1 MLLDAWTLSEPV
13 YSDQIIRLGSQSLLD
28 KQALFHSFYENTF
41 HYLSTQTHLLV
52 HAGFDF
58 KQQDPYQ
65 DVERMMMIRE
75 MDYVADKAMNKTV
88 VRGHY
93 PFTYQDIIKDIQAR
107 NPVISLDNGCVYTER
122 EGMGNLLALE
132 LNSYQLVV
140 QENVD

>member
-13 YSDQIIRLGSQSLLD
+13 YKNQIQILGSESLLN
-28 KQALFHSFYENTF
+28 KQALFQPFLEQTY
-41 HYLSTQTHLLV
+41 HYISTQAHLLV

-58 KQQDPYQ
+58 RQQDPFL

-75 MDYVADKAMNKTV
+75 MDYVEEKAKNRTV

-93 PFTYQDIIKDIQAR
+93 PLHYQEIVKNIQDR
-107 NPVISLDNGCVYTER
+107 NRVISLDNGCVYAER

-132 LNSYQLVV
+132 LNSYQLIV
-140 QENVD
+140 QKNVD